1 MFFTAVFFFIEE
13 HSFFRRVVY
22 PVFSILTL
30 SFKLTILPNY
40 SLWSFLVSACIRM
53 TSNVRSLCSIQP
65 ITFSVNRTEAP
76 TVSSCAATFS
86 LWKLLSMT
94 MKTRSAA
101 TGPSYTCRIFL
112 TGEAMQRIIVLYYSF
127 PRQLLESVLDLLRLG
142 RVSQASLYLLNL
154 KNQSL
159 ALPNR

>member
-1 MFFTAVFFFIEE
+1 
-13 HSFFRRVVY
+13 
-22 PVFSILTL
+22 
-30 SFKLTILPNY
+30 
-40 SLWSFLVSACIRM
+40 
-53 TSNVRSLCSIQP
+53 
-65 ITFSVNRTEAP
+65 
-76 TVSSCAATFS
+76 
-86 LWKLLSMT
+86 MT